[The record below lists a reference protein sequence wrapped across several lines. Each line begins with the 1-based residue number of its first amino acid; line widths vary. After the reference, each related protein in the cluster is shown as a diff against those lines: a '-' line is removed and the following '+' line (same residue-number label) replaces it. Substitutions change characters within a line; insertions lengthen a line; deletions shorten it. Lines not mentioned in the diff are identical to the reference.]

1 MWHWIFPRIRTNRKP
16 ILSLSVFL
24 WCHSGKFLEEAG
36 EVLGI
41 LEAEAVG
48 NLRNTL
54 RRVEEQLLAQRENVL
69 LNIVL
74 CRHSRLL
81 TNEVAKVAR

>member
-1 MWHWIFPRIRTNRKP
+1 MPFNEYFLL
-16 ILSLSVFL
+16 ILLLSVFF
-24 WCHSGKFLEEAG
+24 WRHSRELFEEAG

-81 TNEVAKVAR
+81 TDEVAKVAR

>member
-1 MWHWIFPRIRTNRKP
+1 MNTFHL
-16 ILSLSVFL
+16 ILLLSVFF
-24 WCHSGKFLEEAG
+24 WCHSRKLFEEAG

-48 NLRNTL
+48 NLRDAL
-54 RRVEEQLLAQRENVL
+54 RGVEKQLLAQREDVL

-74 CRHSRLL
+74 CRQARLL
-81 TNEVAKVAR
+81 PDEVAKVSR

>member
-1 MWHWIFPRIRTNRKP
+1 MPFNEYFLLILLFSIF
-16 ILSLSVFL
+16 F
-24 WCHSGKFLEEAG
+24 WCHSRKLFEEAG

-48 NLRNTL
+48 NLRDTL
-54 RRVEEQLLAQRENVL
+54 RGVEEQLLAKRENVL

-74 CRHSRLL
+74 CRHARLL
-81 TNEVAKVAR
+81 TDEVAKVAR

>member
-1 MWHWIFPRIRTNRKP
+1 MNTFHLILFFSIF
-16 ILSLSVFL
+16 F
-24 WCHSGKFLEEAG
+24 WCHSRKLFEEAG
-36 EVLGI
+36 EVLRI

-54 RRVEEQLLAQRENVL
+54 RRVEEQLLAKREDML
-69 LNIVL
+69 LDIVL